1 MARASDLEWK
11 NMKNSA
17 YFKNLH
23 LYWVFYEVKL
33 NFHIKYGVLLR
44 ERDRNSD
51 TEAETVCQKYER
63 A

>member
-1 MARASDLEWK
+1 
-11 NMKNSA
+11 MKNSA